1 MFRKCLFLKLLFI
14 SIVHFSFNQPYAQ
27 EEGEIIII
35 SERAGKEIDQE
46 ERDKFKLFQGLKGF
60 QSAVYLKLPDN
71 RYILKMT
78 YLDEKTGELKVEHI
92 QESKLS
98 MKNRRNYIDRF
109 EEVQARKHQNQ
120 NLSKYQTVSSAT
132 KEKKIYFT
140 LRLGQEGFSDDRSP
154 IGKLGGG
161 QLTLDIKPGKL
172 PIAISI
178 SNESYTNSA
187 NPTHSYEIAS
197 LFAVNMLYM
206 AKLFKNER
214 ANVFLGGGIGGL
226 EVPKGENEPDDMVR
240 GILYNLEGGINVRLF
255 WKIDFYGIGKYLY
268 AEKKTNSI
276 KVIDFREISTF

>member
-46 ERDKFKLFQGLKGF
+46 ERDKFKLSQGLKGF

-71 RYILKMT
+71 RYILKIT
-78 YLDEKTGELKVEHI
+78 YLDEKTGELKIEHI
-92 QESKLS
+92 QESELS
-98 MKNRRNYIDRF
+98 MKNRRNYIDYF
-109 EEVQARKHQNQ
+109 EEIQARKHQNQ
-120 NLSKYQTVSSAT
+120 NLSKHQMVSSAT

-140 LRLGQEGFSDDRSP
+140 LRLGQGGFYDDRSP

-161 QLTLDIKPGKL
+161 QLTLDIKPSKL
-172 PIAISI
+172 PIAIWI
-178 SNESYTNSA
+178 SNEYYTNSA
-187 NPTHSYEIAS
+187 NPTHSYEIAR

-206 AKLFKNER
+206 AKLFKSER

-226 EVPKGENEPDDMVR
+226 EVPKGENEPNDMVR
-240 GILYNLEGGINVRLF
+240 GILYSLEGGINVRLF
-255 WKIDFYGIGKYLY
+255 WKIGFYGIGKYLY
-268 AEKKTNSI
+268 AEKN
-276 KVIDFREISTF
+276 